1 MVAPLVGLAVGAA
14 ARLVAKKAAQEAA
27 KKAAKKA
34 AAKVAERSSVKVS
47 SNVKVIPGKMSPTSV
62 RASSVNEKL
71 ISGADK
77 ARSQNA
83 TTKSSS
89 TARANK
95 RAVKS
100 ANKNVAIKY
109 KKGFNESN
117 YSGRNESIPKQ
128 VAKSKVRGNGN
139 PKAPMT
145 QPSSYKE
152 AKSAYNA
159 YLKKNPE
166 VAKKVDP
173 NPKFAPRISRSAKEN
188 KKLNKNKNFN

>member
-1 MVAPLVGLAVGAA
+1 MPVPAIIAGAA
-14 ARLVAKKAAQEAA
+14 AVAGRLAAKKAAQEVA

-34 AAKVAERSSVKVS
+34 AAKVAERSSVKIS

-71 ISGADK
+71 TSGANQ

-89 TARANK
+89 TANANK
-95 RAVKS
+95 RALKA
-100 ANKNVAIKY
+100 ANKDVAIKY
-109 KKGFNESN
+109 KKGLNESN
-117 YSGRNESIPKQ
+117 YSGRNESTPKQ
-128 VAKSKVRGNGN
+128 VAKNKTRANN

-145 QPSSYKE
+145 SPSSYKE
-152 AKSAYNA
+152 AKGAFNTF
-159 YLKKNPE
+159 LKKNPE

-173 NPKFAPRISRSAKEN
+173 NPKFGPKYSRSAKEN
-188 KKLNKNKNFN
+188 KKLNKKFK

>member
-1 MVAPLVGLAVGAA
+1 MPVPAIIAGAA
-14 ARLVAKKAAQEAA
+14 AVAGRLAAKKVAQEAA

-139 PKAPMT
+139 PNAPMT

-152 AKSAYNA
+152 AKGAFNTF
-159 YLKKNPE
+159 LKKNPE

-173 NPKFAPRISRSAKEN
+173 NPKFGPKYSRSAKEN
-188 KKLNKNKNFN
+188 KKLNKKSK

>member
-1 MVAPLVGLAVGAA
+1 
-14 ARLVAKKAAQEAA
+14 
-27 KKAAKKA
+27 
-34 AAKVAERSSVKVS
+34 
-47 SNVKVIPGKMSPTSV
+47 MSPTSV

-71 ISGADK
+71 TSGADK

-95 RAVKS
+95 RAVKA

-109 KKGFNESN
+109 KKGLNESN
-117 YSGRNESIPKQ
+117 YSGRNESTAKQ
-128 VAKSKVRGNGN
+128 VAKNKVRGNGN
-139 PKAPMT
+139 PNAPMT

-152 AKSAYNA
+152 AKGAFNTF
-159 YLKKNPE
+159 LKKNPE

-173 NPKFAPRISRSAKEN
+173 NPKFGPKISRSAKEN